1 MYSFLP
7 PSSHSPSFPPSLLL
21 SLPPFLPPSSP
32 PSLPSSANILLN
44 QNWSG
49 VLTDF
54 GIARKLSLESTT
66 VVTQRIVGTRVYM
79 SPEYCTGL
87 VSPSADVYSLGV
99 VSTNISECVCV
110 CVVGTTCTII
120 LLFVIEGGT
129 GRYVDY
135 TLTSCRY
142 CYCIYMYM

>member
-1 MYSFLP
+1 MYMYVYVFLP
-7 PSSHSPSFPPSLLL
+7 SSLL
-21 SLPPFLPPSSP
+21 SLSLFSSLLFLSLSTLYPSPLSSP
-32 PSLPSSANILLN
+32 PSSANILLN

-99 VSTNISECVCV
+99 VSTNISVCICVC
-110 CVVGTTCTII
+110 GWN
-120 LLFVIEGGT
+120 
-129 GRYVDY
+129 
-135 TLTSCRY
+135 
-142 CYCIYMYM
+142 

>member
-1 MYSFLP
+1 MCMCMYSFLP
-7 PSSHSPSFPPSLLL
+7 PSSHSPSFSPSLLL

-110 CVVGTTCTII
+110 CCWN
-120 LLFVIEGGT
+120 
-129 GRYVDY
+129 
-135 TLTSCRY
+135 
-142 CYCIYMYM
+142 YMYNNFTFCDRGRDRQVCGLYFNLL

>member
-1 MYSFLP
+1 MYVYVFLP
-7 PSSHSPSFPPSLLL
+7 SSLL
-21 SLPPFLPPSSP
+21 SLSLFSSLLFLSLSTLYPSPLS
-32 PSLPSSANILLN
+32 SLPSSANILLN

-99 VSTNISECVCV
+99 VSTNISVCL
-110 CVVGTTCTII
+110 CVVGTTII
-120 LLFVIEGGT
+120 SLFVIEGGT
-129 GRYVDY
+129 NRYVDY

-142 CYCIYMYM
+142 CYCVYMYM